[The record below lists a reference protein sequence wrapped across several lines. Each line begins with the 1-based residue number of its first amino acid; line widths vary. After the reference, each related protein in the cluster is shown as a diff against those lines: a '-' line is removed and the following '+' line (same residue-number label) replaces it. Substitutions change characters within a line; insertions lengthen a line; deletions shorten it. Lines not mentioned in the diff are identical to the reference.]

1 MYPRELISPQ
11 IKILK
16 ALREGP
22 KSATELI
29 KETELPITTLYY
41 NLKTLII
48 HGLAVKVSRG
58 KYAITEKGRE
68 ILNKISIELTTY
80 AKG

>member
-1 MYPRELISPQ
+1 MYSDLISPQ

-16 ALREGP
+16 ALKEGP

-29 KETELPITTLYY
+29 KETKLPITTLYY

-48 HGLAVKVSRG
+48 QGLVVKVSRG
-58 KYAITEKGRE
+58 KYAITERGHE
-68 ILNKISIELTTY
+68 ILNKVSIELTTY
-80 AKG
+80 SKR